1 MSYSVQFKECVCVW
15 SLFGWHA
22 AVESNESQCVWPQCI
37 AGWVRDWGKVEVTW
51 LTVWK
56 RLTGQQERGQALAAE
71 CIWMPAE
78 TLSNGKD
85 LARCQGT
92 GVTLCLS
99 GSVCVYVWM
108 YVFEWVGGRQWYIT
122 QQKASSLLHLFGAQI
137 RPRAHTHTHI
147 HTHPST
153 NLPFTISHLLC
164 WHIIKFPP
172 HSPRQQCPVLSMKS
186 WSGLESTLDAV
197 WEWLGWNVSDFEVSN
212 REPCSRMTE

>member
-1 MSYSVQFKECVCVW
+1 MCVW
-15 SLFGWHA
+15 SLFGWHT

-37 AGWVRDWGKVEVTW
+37 AGWVRDWGKVEITW
-51 LTVWK
+51 STVWK
-56 RLTGQQERGQALAAE
+56 RLTGQQEGGQALAAE

-108 YVFEWVGGRQWYIT
+108 YVFEWLGGRQWYIT

-137 RPRAHTHTHI
+137 RPRAHTHTHPHTYI
-147 HTHPST
+147 HTQVLT
-153 NLPFTISHLLC
+153 Y
-164 WHIIKFPP
+164 
-172 HSPRQQCPVLSMKS
+172 HSPLATCFADTLENSLYILHGNNALCCPWKA
-186 WSGLESTLDAV
+186 GAV
-197 WEWLGWNVSDFEVSN
+197 
-212 REPCSRMTE
+212 